1 MLYSI
6 FYNSSCLVHEN
17 VSNPTAHNEVL
28 KAYHPSIVILA
39 NLISIESLE
48 YVLLFL
54 IICTNIHMLLLLCV
68 VNTAVP
74 LMDIHLPPFER
85 QFTWSASFLL
95 PFLASVDYEI
105 TSIFQFDHQSQ
116 GNHQDFRCSTITPDT
131 SSKIKICL
139 QPTHLLVCKSCEWQ
153 EDKFLNNLSPE

>member
-1 MLYSI
+1 VLYSI

-17 VSNPTAHNEVL
+17 VSNSTAHNEVL

-74 LMDIHLPPFER
+74 LMGIHLPPFER

-105 TSIFQFDHQSQ
+105 TSIFQFDQQSQ

-131 SSKIKICL
+131 SSKIKISL